1 MSLIANKLFYNSHL
15 LLEFYLF
22 YVQSNN
28 IKQSAVSYKFN
39 MEGQRSRGSNS
50 SGGSSGGSGKKI
62 VVIHIG
68 LDLQKSERL
77 VVAKKQYGG

>member
-1 MSLIANKLFYNSHL
+1 M
-15 LLEFYLF
+15 
-22 YVQSNN
+22 
-28 IKQSAVSYKFN
+28 SYKFN

>member
-1 MSLIANKLFYNSHL
+1 MSN
-15 LLEFYLF
+15 
-22 YVQSNN
+22 
-28 IKQSAVSYKFN
+28 
-39 MEGQRSRGSNS
+39 GSNS
-50 SGGSSGGSGKKI
+50 SKLESPGGSGKKI